1 MKFNP
6 LIPWKKEDRP
16 LAGSRPSGDPLAM
29 FHRRIDNMFDDLFG
43 SHLPA
48 AFGSG
53 GEGFAPHID
62 LSETDKEVRITA
74 ELPGLDENDVEVT
87 LADNVVTLKGEKK
100 QETKEEKE
108 DYYHSER
115 SYGFFER
122 SVQLPDAV
130 DVEKAEARFK
140 NGVLNIAIPKR
151 PESAPARR
159 KIELKTE

>member
-100 QETKEEKE
+100 QETRRRRKTTTTANGATA
-108 DYYHSER
+108 SSSARCSFPMR
-115 SYGFFER
+115 ST
-122 SVQLPDAV
+122 S
-130 DVEKAEARFK
+130 
-140 NGVLNIAIPKR
+140 KR
-151 PESAPARR
+151 PKPASR
-159 KIELKTE
+159 TAC